1 MTELSVNQKTFI
13 KRMTEDEEYERRG
26 FELLLKRPDFD
37 GFFNALAQA
46 GLFDRSRN
54 VGPIP
59 ADRPGYYRLP
69 YWSPLA
75 YLEAVAR
82 RAGERDDTAL
92 GEKVMSVVRQVSG
105 WGDKD
110 GTRRDNENT
119 WHAFATIF
127 GLVPLSVVSLADI
140 DLMAAWFQA
149 PISQSRVGAELT
161 RGPVKR
167 FVSSDRP
174 EDWTKACRILNHCTA
189 LIWKDE
195 KQIGGGTHKT
205 AVTVVDDYW
214 LKALINSNA
223 TTLGAKT
230 GREAAEV
237 FLTRLRDLF
246 AHDMDGRQTYLSRP
260 AIEDHAQN
268 HNWDGPENRLVEGLR
283 NVLCGWVDRDTAG
296 ATPCIEQLLRDESE
310 IVRRIVIHVL
320 NERFDVLRQSVSLLF
335 TPAMF
340 DSGHLHELYRLLKA
354 HFAQFTEEE
363 RAAILAAIRVLP
375 LPERGDDSQRLLR
388 YLQRQWLSAIAGQGS
403 DAADKWFH
411 ELMSDPS
418 LGGLSPQPDFHS
430 YMESHWGFGPTPH
443 TVQDLIA
450 FAETGT
456 VVDKLNEFVQI
467 DKWDGPSTRS
477 LSDSVSRLLAWRRK
491 RFLLYF
497 PHS

>member
-37 GFFNALAQA
+37 GFFDALARA

-54 VGPIP
+54 IGPIP
-59 ADRPGYYRLP
+59 AGRPGYYRLP

-82 RAGERDDTAL
+82 RAGEMDDTAL

-105 WGDKD
+105 WRDKD
-110 GTRRDNENT
+110 GTTRDNENT

-149 PISQSRVGAELT
+149 PFSQSRVGAELT
-161 RGPVKR
+161 RGPLKR

-195 KQIGGGTHKT
+195 KQIAGGTHKT

-246 AHDMDGRQTYLSRP
+246 AHDMDGRLTYLSRP

-268 HNWDGPENRLVEGLR
+268 HNWDGPENRLIEGLR

-363 RAAILAAIRVLP
+363 RAAILAAIRALP

-388 YLQRQWLSAIAGQGS
+388 YLQRQWLAAIC
-403 DAADKWFH
+403 
-411 ELMSDPS
+411 
-418 LGGLSPQPDFHS
+418 
-430 YMESHWGFGPTPH
+430 
-443 TVQDLIA
+443 
-450 FAETGT
+450 
-456 VVDKLNEFVQI
+456 
-467 DKWDGPSTRS
+467 RS
-477 LSDSVSRLLAWRRK
+477 GV
-491 RFLLYF
+491 
-497 PHS
+497 